1 MNTSKPV
8 RVKGWIADSYVL
20 EPFPSV
26 IQGMEEKFVLKIHP
40 EGGTYIFDLIEER
53 VTQKKLEAFENRF
66 EDPLLREMEYTNRYQ
81 DRLFDGAK
89 IVFET
94 LRKPSLTGN
103 LKRVQHDEE
112 LLKSKRR
119 KALEPFVKYVLDVYY
134 NGVDDYG
141 NQIEES
147 SREEPF
153 EQRWNRA
160 RAILLKSK

>member
-40 EGGTYIFDLIEER
+40 EEGSYIFDQIEER
-53 VTQKKLEAFENRF
+53 VTQKKLEAFEHRF
-66 EDPLLREMEYTNRYQ
+66 EDPLLSEMEYTNHYQ

-112 LLKSKRR
+112 LIGK
-119 KALEPFVKYVLDVYY
+119 FVEAV
-134 NGVDDYG
+134 
-141 NQIEES
+141 
-147 SREEPF
+147 
-153 EQRWNRA
+153 
-160 RAILLKSK
+160 

>member
-103 LKRVQHDEE
+103 LKRVQHDQE
-112 LLKSKRR
+112 LIGKFVEAVGHIQILKGGNAFLSVHLIDE
-119 KALEPFVKYVLDVYY
+119 AAMSYEDLDPFK
-134 NGVDDYG
+134 
-141 NQIEES
+141 
-147 SREEPF
+147 
-153 EQRWNRA
+153 
-160 RAILLKSK
+160 

>member
-26 IQGMEEKFVLKIHP
+26 IQGVEEKFVLKIHP
-40 EGGTYIFDLIEER
+40 EEGSYIFDQIEER
-53 VTQKKLEAFENRF
+53 VTQKKLEAFEHRF
-66 EDPLLREMEYTNRYQ
+66 EDPLLSEMEYTNHYQ

-103 LKRVQHDEE
+103 LKRVQHDIE
-112 LLKSKRR
+112 LVGKFVEAIGHIQILRGSNAFLSVHLIDEAIRSFN
-119 KALEPFVKYVLDVYY
+119 LDPF
-134 NGVDDYG
+134 
-141 NQIEES
+141 
-147 SREEPF
+147 F
-153 EQRWNRA
+153 
-160 RAILLKSK
+160 

>member
-103 LKRVQHDEE
+103 LKRVQHDQE
-112 LLKSKRR
+112 LIGKFVEAVGHIQILKGGNAFLSVHLIDEAARSYED
-119 KALEPFVKYVLDVYY
+119 LDPF
-134 NGVDDYG
+134 N
-141 NQIEES
+141 
-147 SREEPF
+147 
-153 EQRWNRA
+153 
-160 RAILLKSK
+160 

>member
-26 IQGMEEKFVLKIHP
+26 IEGMEEKFVLKIHP
-40 EGGTYIFDLIEER
+40 EEGHYIFDQIEEK

-89 IVFET
+89 IVFGT
-94 LRKPSLTGN
+94 MRKPSLTGN
-103 LKRVQHDEE
+103 LKRVQSDLE
-112 LLKSKRR
+112 LLG
-119 KALEPFVKYVLDVYY
+119 EFVEAIGHIQILKGENAFLSVHL
-134 NGVDDYG
+134 
-141 NQIEES
+141 IEEAVRSYSDLDPFS
-147 SREEPF
+147 SKP
-153 EQRWNRA
+153 
-160 RAILLKSK
+160 